1 MPAAAKV
8 CKKRRLNLRFKNP
21 LAHPVPCRSLR
32 CVPYGWK
39 FYARGIKCSIVSA
52 PAPLPLTAPNAGVY
66 ASNVASHTGPA
77 AFNRG
82 TPSNRRRGRC
92 PHRPAVRSG
101 CFFRPAQGGR
111 HPRRPVIDAN
121 APTFQ
126 NMSGSGAEWQTI
138 LHLGHV
144 LPKIP
149 RIDRKGSQET
159 NGFLRRSLV
168 TFFRW

>member
-1 MPAAAKV
+1 M
-8 CKKRRLNLRFKNP
+8 
-21 LAHPVPCRSLR
+21 
-32 CVPYGWK
+32 
-39 FYARGIKCSIVSA
+39 
-52 PAPLPLTAPNAGVY
+52 
-66 ASNVASHTGPA
+66 ASHTGPA

-168 TFFRW
+168 TFFRRRKKVPRQFSAAEKNGRKRELPSVYICCGKSITPVCARRTRGRGQWPPPRRAHG